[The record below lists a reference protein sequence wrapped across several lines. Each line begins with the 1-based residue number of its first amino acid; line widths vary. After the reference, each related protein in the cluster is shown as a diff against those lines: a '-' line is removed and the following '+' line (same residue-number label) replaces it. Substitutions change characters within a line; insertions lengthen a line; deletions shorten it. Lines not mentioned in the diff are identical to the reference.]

1 MLCDVVCVVF
11 ACLVLCLCV
20 FAYKCL
26 KMCVRLLAN
35 YRVLLYGM
43 VCCVVSLVRAVL
55 FNVGASCVLYTAMPC
70 GAVV

>member
-1 MLCDVVCVVF
+1 MVKVVCV
-11 ACLVLCLCV
+11 
-20 FAYKCL
+20 
-26 KMCVRLLAN
+26 LLAN
-35 YRVLLYGM
+35 YCVLLYGM